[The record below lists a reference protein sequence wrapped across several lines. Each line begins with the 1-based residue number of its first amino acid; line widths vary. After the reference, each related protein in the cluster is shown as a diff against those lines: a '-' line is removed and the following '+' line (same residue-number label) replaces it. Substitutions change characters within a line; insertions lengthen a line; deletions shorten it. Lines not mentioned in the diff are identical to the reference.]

1 MNVAL
6 GVCFAV
12 CSGGWVKLPHLKPVR
27 VTLET
32 SNLVRK
38 YAHVVSEKIPFITK
52 TPLILLIP
60 AIFFCKKPAFFV
72 KNKTLLKGIA
82 RELYLKFFNS
92 VFSFC
97 KMKGYFY

>member
-1 MNVAL
+1 ML
-6 GVCFAV
+6 FAA
-12 CSGGWVKLPHLKPVR
+12 GGGVKLPYLKPVR
-27 VTLET
+27 VMLET
-32 SNLVRK
+32 SNLVHN

-52 TPLILLIP
+52 TPLILLIS
-60 AIFFCKKPAFFV
+60 AFFFCKKPAFFV

-82 RELYLKFFNS
+82 RELCLRFFNS